1 MRAIMAERSVVEG
14 VVPDPTAA
22 RLCSGLA
29 ELVAEAGREKAE
41 LALWNRT
48 LSQQSADAF
57 ANLDLCDFEDV
68 RLQGAGVEVLV
79 TLESKLNSLN
89 WSRLVVEQV
98 LQDVRA
104 IIDASALWSPHYAL
118 RLESVDDDACRKF
131 HKDRTDIRLITT
143 YRGTGTQW
151 VDIASSES
159 EPLIQGLAT
168 FDIGAFLGRRDGRA
182 QRVFHRSPPIQSSDL
197 SRLVLVL
204 DIERP
209 GWASRSLKGAV
220 QRIT

>member
-57 ANLDLCDFEDV
+57 VNLDLCDFEDV

-98 LQDVRA
+98 VRA
-104 IIDASALWSPHYAL
+104 IIEASAFWSPHYAL

-143 YRGTGTQW
+143 YRGAGTQW
-151 VDIASSES
+151 IDIASSES

-168 FDIGAFLGRRDGRA
+168 FDIGAFLGRRDGRV
-182 QRVFHRSPPIQSSDL
+182 QRVFHRSPPIQPSDI

-209 GWASRSLKGAV
+209 GWVSHSLKGAV